1 MHAMEYFC
9 LKQHKNASK
18 LFVVADFIFLTFT
31 QSSGWSMANTD
42 YGPYLKDS
50 NKKTRNIYL
59 YGDNGYHNLLK
70 WLFV

>member
-9 LKQHKNASK
+9 LKQHKNVSK

-42 YGPYLKDS
+42 YGPYLKDL
-50 NKKTRNIYL
+50 NKKTL
-59 YGDNGYHNLLK
+59 
-70 WLFV
+70 